1 MEKNHRILSYF
12 PRKHFYL
19 LVLISF
25 IFLILFFL
33 SPSQEKQQKEL
44 GQSLITEVSLESLKQ
59 TDLTIDIGNS
69 LIIKESVIRRNDSLF
84 SILKNMG
91 AKTENIIDL
100 INSPNSHLLTNIK
113 IGNLVKVELIEEK
126 ITNLIYIEDYK
137 TEVIAKHTDKGY
149 LISRNISEE
158 EKTEVFKAVTIANS
172 LYTDGLKQDIPDSVL
187 MDLVYIFGWDI
198 DFVHDI
204 RPGDQYS
211 LIYEEVYVNG
221 EKKLNGDIIIAEF
234 INQDKSYTAVRYKLK
249 KGNSEYFSTDG
260 RNVKKAFLRTPV
272 KLSYVS
278 SKYNLKRKHPILH
291 TIRAHKGVDYAANR
305 GSPIRATGSG
315 TISSAKVNGGC
326 GKEIKIKHS
335 ADYTTRYCH
344 LERFAKNIKE
354 GKKVIQGQTI
364 GYVGSTGLATGPHLH
379 YEFHVNGK
387 HKDPLK
393 VKFPYADPIGKDEET
408 KFFSKANYFF
418 DKLKK
423 YQSLSG

>member
-1 MEKNHRILSYF
+1 MEKNHRLLSYF
-12 PRKHFYL
+12 PKKHIFLL
-19 LVLISF
+19 LVISLI
-25 IFLILFFL
+25 ILFLF
-33 SPSQEKQQKEL
+33 SFSASKEKNKEL
-44 GQSLITEVSLESLKQ
+44 LEYSLITEIPLKALQ
-59 TDLTIDIGNS
+59 ENSLTIKENHDS
-69 LIIKESVIRRNDSLF
+69 IIKESIIKRNDSLF

-100 INSPNSHLLTNIK
+100 INSHNSELLTNIK
-113 IGNLVKVELIEEK
+113 IGNIVRVELSQNI
-126 ITNLIYIEDYK
+126 ISNLTYVEDYK
-137 TEVIAKHTDKGY
+137 TEVTATKIDGGY
-149 LISRNISEE
+149 LIKKNKLEE
-158 EKTEVFKAVTIANS
+158 ERMEVFKTVTITNS
-172 LYTDGLKQDIPDSVL
+172 LYTDGLKKDIPDSVL

-204 RPGDQYS
+204 RPGDKYS
-211 LIYEEVYVNG
+211 LIYEEVFIEG

-234 INQDKSYTAVRYKLK
+234 INRNKTYTAVRYKLK

-272 KLSYVS
+272 KLSYIS

-291 TIRAHKGVDYAANR
+291 TIRAHKGVDYAANK

-344 LERFAKNIKE
+344 LDKYAKNIKE
-354 GKKVIQGQTI
+354 GNKVSQGQTI

-423 YQSLSG
+423 YQLLSG